1 MSVRVRSC
9 IHTGACVT
17 AASPGDRTQKRLDV
31 LRKLSSVVKCFFFF
45 LIKVAF
51 KYYCFPLLVTVSV
64 LSDNTNEC
72 LLCARQCTKC
82 CGEQKAF
89 CDLIII

>member
-1 MSVRVRSC
+1 MCDGGFPWRQNTEEARCSKE
-9 IHTGACVT
+9 A
-17 AASPGDRTQKRLDV
+17 QF
-31 LRKLSSVVKCFFFF
+31 SSQMLFFF

-51 KYYCFPLLVTVSV
+51 KYYCFPHLVTVSV